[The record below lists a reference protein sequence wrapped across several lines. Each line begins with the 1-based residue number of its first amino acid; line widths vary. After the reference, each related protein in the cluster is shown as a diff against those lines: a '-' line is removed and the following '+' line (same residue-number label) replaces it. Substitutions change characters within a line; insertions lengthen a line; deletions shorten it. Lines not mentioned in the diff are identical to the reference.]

1 MAKSLFTNL
10 KVTDDVPT
18 EPLLPQPRSHKAVK
32 TEKSYPGVSIQ
43 FEFESRDQA
52 RSVSRILSYQ
62 ADRLRDQA
70 DKQDKNKLT
79 YISEMLREQADC
91 VEGMSRKIKQS
102 VS

>member
-10 KVTDDVPT
+10 KVTDEAPK
-18 EPLLPQPRSHKAVK
+18 ELPQPRTQKSDKK
-32 TEKSYPGVSIQ
+32 KSSYPEVSIR
-43 FEFESRDQA
+43 FEFNSKDQA
-52 RSVSRILSYQ
+52 RNVSRILTYQ

-79 YISEMLREQADC
+79 YIGEMLREHADC
-91 VEGMSRKIKQS
+91 IDGMSKKIEQA

>member
-10 KVTDDVPT
+10 KVTDDAPA
-18 EPLLPQPRSHKAVK
+18 ELPQPRTPKPI
-32 TEKSYPGVSIQ
+32 EKSTPRSGVSIR
-43 FEFESRDQA
+43 FEFDSKDQA
-52 RSVSRILSYQ
+52 RGISRILSYQ

-91 VEGMSRKIKQS
+91 VEGMSKKIKQT